1 MPVNFLHLKPQIS
14 ALADSAVTRR
24 VELAHKLVDCQLLLQ
39 QNKEELI
46 LLQKTVEEAAA
57 QNKGLRCAVPVDE
70 SLTTHHPAALPA
82 PACTLLAADGSQIN
96 PDPHGEALY
105 GLVNV
110 GVFRMQPGS
119 GEAPGIKTFSDLLFD
134 DTLQTTN
141 GLASEDLIALLR
153 DVREREILAQ
163 LSQNESAPVVTLTDG
178 PLELYHE
185 PRQEKAFEHYFKSYL
200 AALDELALNQVITA
214 GYVDRP
220 RADLV
225 VKLLELMVPQ
235 NVSGERP
242 FAGVTD
248 LNLFEKLLAP
258 GERSAVFRLQSSSAN
273 AFEGKKALHFFYL
286 NVGSQNQP
294 ALARV
299 EVPLWVIEDKN
310 ALALLQSVL
319 VEQSRQ
325 AGSRPYPYP
334 LLRAHEIAVVKMT
347 DHDQITALIE
357 AEALKRGLPPGTN
370 SNKQSHK
377 QHQPRGR
384 M

>member
-1 MPVNFLHLKPQIS
+1 MPVNFLNLKPQIQ
-14 ALADSAVTRR
+14 ALAESAELRR
-24 VELAHKLVDCQLLLQ
+24 AELAHKLADCQLLLEQ
-39 QNKEELI
+39 YKNEWI

-57 QNKGLRCAVPVDE
+57 QNKGLRCAVPTDE
-70 SLTTHHPAALPA
+70 SLTTRHPAALPA

-96 PDPHGEALY
+96 PDPHGEVLF

-110 GVFRMQPGS
+110 GVFRIQPGS
-119 GEAPGIKTFSDLLFD
+119 GEAPCIKTFSDLLFD
-134 DTLQTTN
+134 DALQTAG
-141 GLASEDLIALLR
+141 GLASENLIALLR

-163 LSQNESAPVVTLTDG
+163 LVQDDSAPVVTLTDG

-200 AALDELALNQVITA
+200 AALDDLALNKVITA

-225 VKLLELMVPQ
+225 VKLIELLVPQ
-235 NVSGERP
+235 NGSGERP

-248 LNLFEKLLAP
+248 LNLFEKRLAP
-258 GERSAVFRLQSSSAN
+258 GERSALFKLQSSSAD

-286 NVGSQNQP
+286 NVGTEGRPS
-294 ALARV
+294 LARV
-299 EVPLWVIEDKN
+299 EVPLCVSEEEH
-310 ALALLQSVL
+310 ALTLLQSVL

-334 LLRAHEIAVVKMT
+334 LIRAHEIAVVKMT

-377 QHQPRGR
+377 QHQGRGR